1 MKRSSSRRRT
11 TPHDCFRR
19 LSVEKH
25 RVDDVLA
32 RKKGLGFYFTRNWR
46 YSVPMSRQELV
57 RAKREQILSVAR
69 KHGAVSVKLFGSAA
83 RGDGVDSSDLD
94 FVVELEPGRSLLD
107 LGGLQADLERLLG
120 CAVDVV
126 TVKGLRER
134 IRARVLAEAV
144 PV

>member
-1 MKRSSSRRRT
+1 
-11 TPHDCFRR
+11 
-19 LSVEKH
+19 
-25 RVDDVLA
+25 
-32 RKKGLGFYFTRNWR
+32 
-46 YSVPMSRQELV
+46 MSRQELV

-83 RGDGVDSSDLD
+83 RGDEVDSSDLD

-120 CAVDVV
+120 SAVDVV

>member
-1 MKRSSSRRRT
+1 
-11 TPHDCFRR
+11 
-19 LSVEKH
+19 
-25 RVDDVLA
+25 
-32 RKKGLGFYFTRNWR
+32 
-46 YSVPMSRQELV
+46 MSKQKLV
-57 RAKREQILSVAR
+57 RAKREQILSIAR
-69 KHGAVSVKLFGSAA
+69 NHGVVSLKLFGSAA
-83 RGDGVDSSDLD
+83 RGDEVESSDVD

-107 LGGLQADLERLLG
+107 LGGLQSDLERLLG

>member
-1 MKRSSSRRRT
+1 
-11 TPHDCFRR
+11 
-19 LSVEKH
+19 
-25 RVDDVLA
+25 
-32 RKKGLGFYFTRNWR
+32 
-46 YSVPMSRQELV
+46 MSKQELV
-57 RAKREQILSVAR
+57 RAKRDQILNIAR

-83 RGDGVDSSDLD
+83 RGDEVNSSDLD

-134 IRARVLAEAV
+134 IRARILEDAV